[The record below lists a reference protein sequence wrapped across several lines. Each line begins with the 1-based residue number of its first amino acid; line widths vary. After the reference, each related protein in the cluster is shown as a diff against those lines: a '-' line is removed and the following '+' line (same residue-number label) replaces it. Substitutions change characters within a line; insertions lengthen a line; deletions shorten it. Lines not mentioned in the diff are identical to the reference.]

1 VPPMAKTKQP
11 PDPAFEIG
19 FYETVLRINPAY
31 TEVIEML
38 GGLYTKTGRI
48 ADGLKMDRRLVRLQP
63 DNSTAHYNL
72 ACSLALC
79 RRKSAALAS
88 LQRAV
93 ALGYRDFKWM
103 SQDPDLEVLKPH
115 PQFLTLL
122 KVVRQLEAVERT
134 KAP

>member
-1 VPPMAKTKQP
+1 MAKPKP
-11 PDPAFEIG
+11 PSDPAFEIG
-19 FYETVLRINPAY
+19 FYETVLRLNPAY

-88 LQRAV
+88 LQQAV

-115 PQFLTLL
+115 PQFQALL
-122 KVVRQLEAVERT
+122 RTVRQLQSSGRV
-134 KAP
+134 KSP

>member
-1 VPPMAKTKQP
+1 MAKTKQP

-72 ACSLALC
+72 GCSLALF

-93 ALGYRDFKWM
+93 ELGYRDFKWM

-115 PQFLTLL
+115 PQFIALL
-122 KVVRQLEAVERT
+122 QAVQQLQAGERAQR
-134 KAP
+134 K

>member
-1 VPPMAKTKQP
+1 MAKTRQP

-63 DNSTAHYNL
+63 ANSTAHYNL
-72 ACSLALC
+72 ACSLALF

-93 ALGYRDFKWM
+93 ELGYRDFKWM

-115 PQFLTLL
+115 PLFIALL
-122 KVVRQLEAVERT
+122 QAVQQLQAVERAQG
-134 KAP
+134 K

>member
-1 VPPMAKTKQP
+1 MGKPKQP

-19 FYETVLRINPAY
+19 FYESVLRINPAY
-31 TEVIEML
+31 PEVIEML
-38 GGLYTKTGRI
+38 GGLYTRVGRI

-79 RRKSAALAS
+79 RRKPAALAS
-88 LQRAV
+88 LHRSV

-103 SQDPDLEVLKPH
+103 SQDPDLEGLKAH
-115 PQFLTLL
+115 PQFRALL
-122 KVVRQLEAVERT
+122 QTVRQLQAVER
-134 KAP
+134 KPAR

>member
-1 VPPMAKTKQP
+1 MAKTKQP
-11 PDPAFEIG
+11 PDSAFAIG

-48 ADGLKMDRRLVRLQP
+48 TDGLRMDRRLVRLQP
-63 DNSTAHYNL
+63 DNATAHYNL

-79 RRKSAALAS
+79 RRKSDSLAS
-88 LQRAV
+88 LRRAV

-103 SQDPDLEVLKPH
+103 SQDPDLGILEPH
-115 PQFLTLL
+115 PQFKALL
-122 KVVRQLEAVERT
+122 ETVRQLQAVERA
-134 KAP
+134 KAR